1 MGIKVRQFM
10 AKSVFRRPH
19 KRRAISWP
27 LLEALVCLVS
37 LSGVSS
43 AHALA
48 FGPVRVLSATGQPLR
63 LEVDLLDVRETP
75 VSARALPTS
84 EERDRFFDKP
94 LGYDVKTEIKRQP
107 DGRYILRLTSSQ
119 PIAQPALKFAL
130 EVDDGEGVL
139 ARDFSVRLGAAETAT
154 RAPAPAPEPAQTR
167 AAPPMPAPPAASAS
181 PAAPATTAPSPA
193 APAPSPTP
201 SAAPVAPTTAGAGL
215 APAAPA
221 QPSSPAARASSPSR
235 PAAGASAPPVAVR
248 EPVRPSASSVAAGE
262 FSGGAPDDA
271 AARGRGRS
279 RSANERAEFEALL
292 KPPQL
297 ELGTEPAPPGSAP
310 TRAKPGPVLREP
322 RVAAASPRPPSSA
335 SIYSY
340 GDTESAD
347 TGARTPTI
355 ARAAPGTPPV
365 SARQAAPASPK
376 RVDSGVRRATGDA
389 VKPKKAPK
397 HRTRPQKVAPA
408 PTAPPTPRPST
419 RKPTTVVQGPE
430 KSPSKAAAEA
440 PSQALVP
447 PQDRPAK
454 ESATR
459 AAPTPPSA
467 GVDATAARPSATTAS
482 PSASRPSVGA
492 ASQPERGAS
501 AAPPEKTAD
510 AAQAAAAG
518 VAASTVTPASA
529 PAVAAS
535 AAVAAPSG
543 PASEAASVPASV
555 ASQATAAPTPKA
567 PVPTTAS
574 SESEQDSLS
583 GYWVGLGGAALVAG
597 ALLAWRRRQRQQR
610 NDYID
615 LASLRALQPAGD
627 GVRDDIA
634 VWPKPPEPAQAPEAD
649 ALSRFPAQDEH
660 AFGDS
665 LAQTREAQQP
675 PRGVAEEA
683 AQAFE
688 DSAHASVEHGSS
700 APHAEAGAATQ
711 AGEFEALSARLSEAR
726 ALLEQ
731 GRHEEAGASA
741 RNIVD
746 LCEALEAELAD
757 LNRKLRN

>member
-1 MGIKVRQFM
+1 M

-408 PTAPPTPRPST
+408 PSAPTPGPST
-419 RKPTTVVQGPE
+419 RKPTVVVKAPE
-430 KSPSKAAAEA
+430 KTPSKAAAEA

-454 ESATR
+454 QSATR
-459 AAPTPPSA
+459 AAPIPPSA
-467 GVDATAARPSATTAS
+467 GVDAIAARPSATTAS
-482 PSASRPSVGA
+482 QPSVGA
-492 ASQPERGAS
+492 ASQPERRVS
-501 AAPPEKTAD
+501 AAPEKTAD
-510 AAQAAAAG
+510 AAQAAAAAG

-529 PAVAAS
+529 PAAAAS
-535 AAVAAPSG
+535 AAVAAPSAL
-543 PASEAASVPASV
+543 ASEAASAPASA
-555 ASQATAAPTPKA
+555 ASQVPAAPTPKA
-567 PVPTTAS
+567 PVPATAS

-597 ALLAWRRRQRQQR
+597 ALLAWRRRQRQ
-610 NDYID
+610 
-615 LASLRALQPAGD
+615 
-627 GVRDDIA
+627 
-634 VWPKPPEPAQAPEAD
+634 
-649 ALSRFPAQDEH
+649 
-660 AFGDS
+660 
-665 LAQTREAQQP
+665 
-675 PRGVAEEA
+675 
-683 AQAFE
+683 
-688 DSAHASVEHGSS
+688 
-700 APHAEAGAATQ
+700 
-711 AGEFEALSARLSEAR
+711 
-726 ALLEQ
+726 
-731 GRHEEAGASA
+731 
-741 RNIVD
+741 
-746 LCEALEAELAD
+746 
-757 LNRKLRN
+757 

>member
-1 MGIKVRQFM
+1 M

-408 PTAPPTPRPST
+408 PTAPTTPRPST

-454 ESATR
+454 QSATP
-459 AAPTPPSA
+459 AAPIPPSA
-467 GVDATAARPSATTAS
+467 GVDAIAARPSATTAS
-482 PSASRPSVGA
+482 QPSVGA
-492 ASQPERGAS
+492 ASQPERRVS
-501 AAPPEKTAD
+501 AAPEKTAD
-510 AAQAAAAG
+510 AAQAAAAAG

-529 PAVAAS
+529 PAVTAS
-535 AAVAAPSG
+535 AAVAAPSAL
-543 PASEAASVPASV
+543 ASEAASAPASA
-555 ASQATAAPTPKA
+555 ASQVPAAPTPKA
-567 PVPTTAS
+567 PVPATAS
-574 SESEQDSLS
+574 SESEEDSLS
-583 GYWVGLGGAALVAG
+583 GYWVGLGGAALVVG

-634 VWPKPPEPAQAPEAD
+634 VWPKPPESAQAPEAG

-665 LAQTREAQQP
+665 LTPTPETQQP
-675 PRGVAEEA
+675 PAGVAEEA

-688 DSAHASVEHGSS
+688 GSALASVEHGSS
-700 APHAEAGAATQ
+700 TPHAEAGAVTQ

-741 RNIVD
+741 RDIVD

-757 LNRKLRN
+757 LNRKLRS

>member
-1 MGIKVRQFM
+1 M

-408 PTAPPTPRPST
+408 PTPPTTPHPST

-510 AAQAAAAG
+510 AAQAAAAAG

-529 PAVAAS
+529 PAVPAS

-634 VWPKPPEPAQAPEAD
+634 VWPKPPETAQAPEAD

-660 AFGDS
+660 TFGDS
-665 LAQTREAQQP
+665 LAQAREAQQP
-675 PRGVAEEA
+675 PGGVAEEA

-688 DSAHASVEHGSS
+688 GSAHASVEHGSS
-700 APHAEAGAATQ
+700 APHAEAGAATL

-741 RNIVD
+741 RDIVD

-757 LNRKLRN
+757 LNRKLRS